1 MTARQFSQ
9 PARREPEG
17 DLTVHLWHRGADPAR
32 INELQDT
39 MLAHRPFR
47 NAKLV
52 IHEDTEQMQ
61 GCVVLTGDGSWRF
74 DLPTFRLMC
83 HDIL

>member
-1 MTARQFSQ
+1 MTAWQFQ
-9 PARREPEG
+9 KPARREPDG

-32 INELQDT
+32 VQELRDT

-47 NAKLV
+47 HAKLV
-52 IHEDTEQMQ
+52 IHEDHEQQQ
-61 GCVVLTGDGSWRF
+61 GAVVLEGDGSWIF
-74 DLPTFRLMC
+74 DLPTFRLMV

>member
-1 MTARQFSQ
+1 MTAWQFQ
-9 PARREPEG
+9 KPARLEPEG

-32 INELQDT
+32 ITELQDT

-47 NAKLV
+47 HAKLV
-52 IHEDTEQMQ
+52 IHEDLEQLP
-61 GCVVLTGDGSWRF
+61 GSVVVEGDSSWRF
-74 DLPTFRLMC
+74 DLPTFRLMV